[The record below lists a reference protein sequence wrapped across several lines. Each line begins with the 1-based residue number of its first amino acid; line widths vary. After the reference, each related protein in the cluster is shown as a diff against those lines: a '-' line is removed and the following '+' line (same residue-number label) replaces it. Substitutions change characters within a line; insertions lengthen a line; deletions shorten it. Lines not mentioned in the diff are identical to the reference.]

1 MLTEICAYLK
11 NWFDIDEYHKKLP
24 RLEGTFTISNGTLP
38 DLEDLLIDGQYFYIY
53 GSYFNDGVHEYNN
66 KLVLKDETFFG
77 LVQSMRIEPDFLKLV
92 ADIEAWEEKYSGV
105 DSAAMSPF
113 NSESFGGYSYSKS
126 GGGNSEGSGSAG
138 NAADPKSVFKS
149 RLNRWRK
156 L

>member
-1 MLTEICAYLK
+1 MLTEICGYLK
-11 NWFDIDEYHKKLP
+11 NWFDIDEYHRKLP
-24 RLEGTFTISNGTLP
+24 RLEGEFTISDGKLP
-38 DLEDLLIDGQYFYIY
+38 DLENLLIKGQYFYIY
-53 GSYFNDGVHEYNN
+53 GSFFNDGVHEYTDE
-66 KLVLKDETFFG
+66 LVLKDETFEG

-92 ADIEAWEEKYSGV
+92 SDIEAWEAKYGGI
-105 DSAAMSPF
+105 DSTAMSPF

-126 GGGNSEGSGSAG
+126 NGSNESGGTG

>member
-24 RLEGTFTISNGTLP
+24 RFEGTITISDGKP
-38 DLEDLLIDGQYFYIY
+38 QDIDELLIEGQYFYIY
-53 GSYFNDGVHEYNN
+53 GSFFNDGVHEYTN
-66 KLVLKDETFFG
+66 KLSLKDETFEG
-77 LVQSMRIEPDFLKLV
+77 IVQSMRIEPDFIELV
-92 ADIEAWEEKYSGV
+92 SEIEAWEAKYGGA
-105 DSAAMSPF
+105 DSVAMSPY

-126 GGGNSEGSGSAG
+126 NGNSSEGAI